1 MPAQR
6 PRNDPRQYDD
16 LSGEWW
22 KPGGAFAALHWLTRP
37 RASLIP
43 RPGRPAALLLD
54 VGCGGGLMAPL
65 VEGYR
70 HVGVDLSHESLRV
83 AQKEGVVPVRGDA
96 TALPV
101 ADGAADVVVAGE
113 ILEHVADHA
122 AFAAELAR
130 VLRPGGTI
138 VLDTINDTWMAR
150 MALVTVGERIPG
162 GPPPGIH
169 DPTLF
174 VDPRRLSALFEP
186 HGVRLRFRG
195 LRPSVPGLLR
205 FLGDRRRLVRM
216 LPTSSLHILYQA
228 VGTKAPA

>member
-1 MPAQR
+1 MLTER

-37 RASLIP
+37 RAALIP
-43 RPGRPAALLLD
+43 PPARPGAVLVD

-83 AQKEGVVPVRGDA
+83 AHKEGVVPVRGDA

-101 ADGAADVVVAGE
+101 ADGAADVVLAGE
-113 ILEHVADHA
+113 ILEHVPDHA
-122 AFAAELAR
+122 GVVAELTR

-150 MALVTVGERIPG
+150 LALVTVGERLPG

-169 DPTLF
+169 DPALF
-174 VDPRRLSALFEP
+174 IEPRRLAALFER
-186 HGVRLRFRG
+186 HGVRLWFRG
-195 LRPSVPGLLR
+195 LRPSAPGVLR
-205 FLGDRRRLVRM
+205 FMADRQRPVRM
-216 LPTSSLHILYQA
+216 LSTRSLSILYQA
-228 VGTKAPA
+228 VGTKATA